1 MRILRT
7 TRALF
12 RTMASSTDGE
22 TVLTGSFNFI
32 KAVQERNAENLVII
46 HCSALAAQ
54 YPQNWDAPRQH
65 SQPYVG
71 PVVR

>member
-12 RTMASSTDGE
+12 RTMASSIDGE

-46 HCSALAAQ
+46 HCSALAA
-54 YPQNWDAPRQH
+54 
-65 SQPYVG
+65 
-71 PVVR
+71 

>member
-12 RTMASSTDGE
+12 RTMGSGIDGE

-32 KAVQERNAENLVII
+32 KAAQERNAENVRRISGGEKRNPVAKMAEI
-46 HCSALAAQ
+46 SCTQPTH
-54 YPQNWDAPRQH
+54 PR
-65 SQPYVG
+65 
-71 PVVR
+71 R